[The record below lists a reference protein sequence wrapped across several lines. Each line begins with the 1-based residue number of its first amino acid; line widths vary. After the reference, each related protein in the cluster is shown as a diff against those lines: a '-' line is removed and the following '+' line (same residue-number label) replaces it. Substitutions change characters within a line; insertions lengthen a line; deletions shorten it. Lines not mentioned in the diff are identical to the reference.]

1 MVKDEIKSRWIAMR
15 NDRNINHQLLYDHVT
30 QLLYDYAIHYRGM
43 QVTAQEFS
51 AGLQFQDINAMI
63 DTVDHEL
70 ELTIVYDKN
79 GQFIKVVK

>member
-15 NDRNINHQLLYDHVT
+15 NAKNINP
-30 QLLYDYAIHYRGM
+30 QLLYDYAIHCAGSKL
-43 QVTAQEFS
+43 TAQEFS

-70 ELTIVYDKN
+70 ELNILYDKN
-79 GQFIKVVK
+79 GQFIKVIQ

>member
-15 NDRNINHQLLYDHVT
+15 NAKSINP

-79 GQFIKVVK
+79 GQFIKAIE

>member
-1 MVKDEIKSRWIAMR
+1 MVKDEIKSKWIAMR
-15 NDRNINHQLLYDHVT
+15 NAKSINP

-51 AGLQFQDINAMI
+51 VGLQFQDINAMI

-70 ELTIVYDKN
+70 ELNILYDKN
-79 GQFIKVVK
+79 GQFIKVIQ

>member
-15 NDRNINHQLLYDHVT
+15 NAKSINP

-70 ELTIVYDKN
+70 ELTILYDKN
-79 GQFIKVVK
+79 GQFIKVIQ

>member
-1 MVKDEIKSRWIAMR
+1 MVKDEIKSKWIAMR
-15 NDRNINHQLLYDHVT
+15 NAKSINP

-70 ELTIVYDKN
+70 ELTILYDKN
-79 GQFIKVVK
+79 GQFIKAIQ

>member
-1 MVKDEIKSRWIAMR
+1 MVKDEIKSKWIAMR
-15 NDRNINHQLLYDHVT
+15 NAKSINP
-30 QLLYDYAIHYRGM
+30 QLLYDYAIHCASSKL
-43 QVTAQEFS
+43 TAQEFS

-70 ELTIVYDKN
+70 ELTILYDKN

>member
-1 MVKDEIKSRWIAMR
+1 
-15 NDRNINHQLLYDHVT
+15 
-30 QLLYDYAIHYRGM
+30 M

-70 ELTIVYDKN
+70 ELNILYDKN
-79 GQFIKVVK
+79 GQFIKVIQ

>member
-15 NDRNINHQLLYDHVT
+15 NAKSINP
-30 QLLYDYAIHYRGM
+30 QLLYDYAIHCAGSKL
-43 QVTAQEFS
+43 TAQEFS

-70 ELTIVYDKN
+70 ELTILYDKN
-79 GQFIKVVK
+79 GQFIKVTE

>member
-1 MVKDEIKSRWIAMR
+1 MVKNEIKSRWIAMR
-15 NDRNINHQLLYDHVT
+15 NAKSINP
-30 QLLYDYAIHYRGM
+30 QLLYDYAIHCAGSKL
-43 QVTAQEFS
+43 TAQEFS

-79 GQFIKVVK
+79 GQFIKATE

>member
-15 NDRNINHQLLYDHVT
+15 NAKSINP

-43 QVTAQEFS
+43 QATAQEFS

-70 ELTIVYDKN
+70 ELTILYDKN
-79 GQFIKVVK
+79 GQFIKAIQ

>member
-15 NDRNINHQLLYDHVT
+15 NAKSINP
-30 QLLYDYAIHYRGM
+30 QLLYDYAIHCTGSKLT
-43 QVTAQEFS
+43 VQEFS